1 MMDLTVLWA
10 FVWDIVQISVGVHLL
25 FPLCLFLIFTLKRPV
40 RAGTR
45 TDQDEGDYAV
55 IVTAYEQ
62 TDSLP
67 MVVDSILKARHSNY
81 LIYVVADKCD
91 ISSLKF
97 TDERVIILRPE
108 RTLASNTRSH
118 FYAIQRF
125 RRPHDR
131 LTIIDSDNLVAPD
144 YFEAL
149 DESFAQGY
157 EAVQG
162 LRKAKNM
169 DTVYARLDAA
179 RDLYYHFYDGKI
191 LFGLGSSATLA
202 GSGMAFTVSLYREC
216 LEHLDVTGAGF
227 DKVLQYQI
235 LKRDKRIAFNPNAA
249 VYDQK
254 TAYAGQLVNQR
265 ARWINTWFRYFT
277 YGFDLSARGL
287 RRASANQLLFGFTL
301 LRPPLFLFLGLS
313 LVFLT
318 VNIFVNPWLAV
329 GWAAGLFVFVVGFL
343 LALYRSGADNRI
355 YSALKGIPVFVGY
368 QLVSLVKA
376 RRANRIS
383 VATKHYVKTET
394 REP

>member
-1 MMDLTVLWA
+1 MDVTVLWT
-10 FVWDIVQISVGVHLL
+10 FVWYVVQISIGVHLL
-25 FPLCLFLIFTLKRPV
+25 SPLCLFMIFTLKRHV
-40 RAGTR
+40 QAGKR
-45 TDQDEGDYAV
+45 TVQHEGDYAV

-67 MVVDSILKARHSNY
+67 MVVDSILKARHSNF

-91 ISSLKF
+91 ISSLNF

-125 RRPHDR
+125 RRSHDR

-149 DESFAQGY
+149 DEFFVQGY

-169 DTVYARLDAA
+169 DTLYARLDAA
-179 RDLYYHFYDGKI
+179 RDLYYHFYDGKV
-191 LFGLGSSATLA
+191 LYGVGSSATLA
-202 GSGMAFTVSLYREC
+202 GSGMAFTVSLYRDC
-216 LEHLDVTGAGF
+216 LEHLDITGAGF

-235 LKRDKRIAFNPNAA
+235 LKRDKRIAFNPDAA
-249 VYDQK
+249 IYDQK

-277 YGFDLSARGL
+277 FGFDLLVSGL
-287 RRASANQLLFGFTL
+287 RRGSVNQLLFGFTL

-318 VNIFVNPWLAV
+318 VNAFVNPWLAL
-329 GWAAGLFVFVVGFL
+329 GWAAGICVFVVGFL
-343 LALYRSGADNRI
+343 LALHRSGADNRI

-368 QLVSLVKA
+368 QLVSLFKA

-394 REP
+394 SEP